1 MRMLKYAA
9 ARVIPLIDHTDLAS
23 DEGGQITST
32 RESVEELCDSARK
45 SGVVAVCVWP
55 NFVKQA
61 RRSLRGSRVKVAT
74 VVNFPR
80 GGMGSSAVTREIDDA
95 LDDGAQEIDLVFPYE
110 SWLSGAPK
118 QKKEA
123 IDLVKTCADRCHDRH
138 TPIKV
143 IMETSKFQ
151 DKPGRLREAADE
163 VLKAGADFLKTSTG
177 KPDEDTDNAA
187 DPATARI
194 LLEAI
199 KEFNE
204 KGRNGDRSP
213 GLKISGG
220 VRTVADAVEYLLL
233 ADEILEDGWANPRT
247 FRFGASGLLSAAM
260 THAGDGIDV
269 R

>member
-1 MRMLKYAA
+1 MQMLNYAA
-9 ARVIPLIDHTDLAS
+9 AKVIPLIDHTDLAS
-23 DEGGQITST
+23 GEGGQITST
-32 RESVEELCDSARK
+32 TKSVEELCDNARK
-45 SGVVAVCVWP
+45 SGVAAVCVWP

-61 RRSLRGSRVKVAT
+61 RRSLRGSKVRVAT

-80 GGMGSSAVTREIDDA
+80 GGMDSSAVTREIDKA

-110 SWLSGAPK
+110 RWLSGAPK
-118 QKKEA
+118 QEEA
-123 IDLVKTCADRCHDRH
+123 IDLVKTCADRCHGRD

-143 IMETSKFQ
+143 ILETSKFQ
-151 DKPGRLREAADE
+151 DKPDWLREAADE

-177 KPDEDTDNAA
+177 KPDEDTDNVA

-204 KGRNGDRSP
+204 KGQNGDRSP

-220 VRTVADAVEYLLL
+220 VRTVADAAKYLLL
-233 ADEILEDGWANPRT
+233 ADEILGDGWANPRT